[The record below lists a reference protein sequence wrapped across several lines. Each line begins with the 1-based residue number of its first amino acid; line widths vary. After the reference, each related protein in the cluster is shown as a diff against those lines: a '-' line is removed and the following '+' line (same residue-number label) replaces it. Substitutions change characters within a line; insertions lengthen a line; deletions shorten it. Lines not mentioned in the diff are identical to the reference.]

1 MQVFVI
7 FKISFIF
14 LNLKKCFKY
23 LKFLYFQKE
32 ETQEH
37 LFCRIWVKEMGRQ
50 KTELVLAEERAV
62 IVQLAIH

>member
-1 MQVFVI
+1 MFVI

-32 ETQEH
+32 E
-37 LFCRIWVKEMGRQ
+37 KEMGRQ